1 MRLLNV
7 SWNKPV
13 IHSAGNDTKFS
24 VKVIPDWAQPPA
36 LFEAKSSVY
45 VIKYLTQDKC
55 GYTASCSFNITVY
68 NYSGKSKLF
77 LF

>member
-45 VIKYLTQDKC
+45 VIKYLTQDNC

-68 NYSGKSKLF
+68 NNSGKS
-77 LF
+77 